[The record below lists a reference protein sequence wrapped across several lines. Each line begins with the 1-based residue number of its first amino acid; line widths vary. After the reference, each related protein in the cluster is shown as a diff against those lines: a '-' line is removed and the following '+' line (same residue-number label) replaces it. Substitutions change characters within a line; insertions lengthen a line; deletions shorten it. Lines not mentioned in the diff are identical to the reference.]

1 MKLEKLEATQVKIL
15 GKFSLVF
22 VYIILGE
29 VCMYVGILTL
39 CLYTSGTM
47 ELQNY
52 TVTVAREM
60 RSEKLH
66 VNLYRCIQ
74 LH

>member
-22 VYIILGE
+22 AYIILG
-29 VCMYVGILTL
+29 MYVGILTL
-39 CLYTSGTM
+39 WLYASETM

-52 TVTVAREM
+52 TVTVA
-60 RSEKLH
+60 
-66 VNLYRCIQ
+66 
-74 LH
+74 